1 MNFHTDQKMNSLSR
15 LKFLREKLLQVPQ
28 KPGVYLHKGSDGEIL
43 YVGKAKNLVSRLKSY
58 FTGQE
63 NHTPK
68 TRALVVKIYD
78 FEVIVTENE
87 YESLLLENNLIKH
100 NKPNY
105 NVLLR
110 DDKSYPYIK
119 VDVNEKWP
127 RVTIVRRRKKDGS
140 LYFGPYSIGGQV
152 NQLIN
157 IINRFF
163 PLVKCTPIVFKTVTR
178 PCNYYDIK
186 RCLGPCRL
194 DVEKEEYME
203 HLNNVIA
210 ILNAK
215 YKDISKKIKEE
226 MIKSASEMNFEKAA
240 MLRDQIKALE
250 SLSSNQSVTL
260 DVDIELDIFGS
271 YWNEELVIFYVT
283 NIRDGKVVGG
293 SPYLI
298 RHLTEEPLEEGVI
311 DHKKCEQ
318 ERIFSSFIC
327 QYYQNKTIPD
337 AVIFE
342 NAKNILSI
350 DNIKMVNEFL
360 ISQNNIQFK
369 DDKNAKNNILFF
381 VKREEYIKSIKH
393 ENKNLIHKIK
403 DLTFHSNQNAENK
416 FHEQVKMDENSNYM
430 MTGLQNFLDLGSLPL
445 LIECYDISTFHGTE
459 TVASQVVFKNAK
471 PLKSAYKKYII
482 KETIGH
488 ADDFA
493 SLREVIRRRFKD
505 RENIKFPDLLIID
518 GGTPQIREVGWILK
532 SLGLATLLVIGIA
545 KARGERNFTSAQI
558 VNSYERIVVP
568 KRNKDGEI
576 LPEEDPDTKILK
588 QGSPEFKLVTQ
599 MRDEAHRFAISFH
612 RQRRDKLSMKSVL
625 LDISGLGVKRRKK
638 LIEVYPDLKNLLQIS
653 LLEISGHTGIPIH
666 IVQKIIDKL
675 KENNH

>member
-1 MNFHTDQKMNSLSR
+1 MNFHTHQKMDTFSR
-15 LKFLREKLLQVPQ
+15 LKILREKLSQVPQ

-43 YVGKAKNLVSRLKSY
+43 YVGKAKNLCSRLKSY
-58 FTGQE
+58 FTGLE

-68 TRALVVKIYD
+68 TRALVAKIFD

-100 NKPNY
+100 NQPNY

-119 VDVNEKWP
+119 IDINEKWP

-152 NQLIN
+152 NQLMN

-163 PLVKCTPIVFKTVTR
+163 PLVKCTPMVFKTVSR

-186 RCLGPCRL
+186 RCLGPCKL
-194 DVEKEEYME
+194 DVKKEEYSE

-226 MIKSASEMNFEKAA
+226 MIKSANEMNFEKAA
-240 MLRDQIKALE
+240 MLRDQIKALD
-250 SLSSNQSVTL
+250 SLSSSQSVTL
-260 DVDIELDIFGS
+260 DADIDLDIFGS
-271 YWNEELVIFYVT
+271 YWNDELVTFYVS
-283 NIRDGKVVGG
+283 NIRDGKMVGG

-298 RHLTEEPLEEGVI
+298 RHLTEEPLEEGVV
-311 DHKKCEQ
+311 DLKKHEQ

-327 QYYQNKTIPD
+327 QYYQNKNVPD

-342 NAKNILSI
+342 NAKDILSNE
-350 DNIKMVNEFL
+350 NIKVVNEFL
-360 ISQNNIQFK
+360 INHKNTEIIHKKDFLFYVKK
-369 DDKNAKNNILFF
+369 DDY
-381 VKREEYIKSIKH
+381 VKSIKN

-403 DLTFHSNQNAENK
+403 NLTFHSNQNAENK
-416 FHEQVKMDENSNYM
+416 YHEQVKIDENSNHM
-430 MTGLQNFLDLGSLPL
+430 MTGLQDFLNLKSLPM

-471 PLKSAYKKYII
+471 SLKSNYKKYII
-482 KETIGH
+482 KETFGH

-505 RENIKFPDLLIID
+505 RENLKFPDLIIID
-518 GGTPQIREVGWILK
+518 GGTPQIREVSWVLK
-532 SLGLATLLVIGIA
+532 SLGLERLFIVGIA
-545 KARGERNFTSAQI
+545 KARTEKNFTSTQI
-558 VNSYERIVVP
+558 VNTYERLVIP

-576 LPEEDPDTKILK
+576 LPEEEPETKILK
-588 QGSPEFKLVTQ
+588 QGSPEYKLVTQ
-599 MRDEAHRFAISFH
+599 MRDEAHRFAITFH
-612 RQRRDKLSMKSVL
+612 RKRRDQSSMKSIL
-625 LDISGLGVKRRKK
+625 LEIKGLGIKRRKK
-638 LIEVYPDLKNLLQIS
+638 LIETYPDLKGLLHIS
-653 LLEISGHTGIPIH
+653 LSEISKNTGVPIY

-675 KENNH
+675 KESN